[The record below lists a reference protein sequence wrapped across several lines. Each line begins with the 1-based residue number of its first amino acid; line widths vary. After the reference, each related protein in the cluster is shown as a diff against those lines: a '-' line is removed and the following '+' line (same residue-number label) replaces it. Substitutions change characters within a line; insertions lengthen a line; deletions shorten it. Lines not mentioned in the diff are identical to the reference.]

1 MLGIKPRAACLLI
14 KHHYQYRED
23 KTKVGYKAR
32 LLRRIATTAE
42 DPDFSVLIFN
52 HFIFILSWIFK
63 NSIHSIN
70 FHKGIVKSIFA
81 YSFSP
86 SFSPFPAQSSLCM
99 SYHCL
104 LFTFRVLNIYK
115 FCIHRLMSTLDK
127 WCLTISFL

>member
-1 MLGIKPRAACLLI
+1 MVVIEVFIQLVLGIKPRAAYLLI

-23 KTKVGYKAR
+23 KTKVGNKAR
-32 LLRRIATTAE
+32 LLWTIAATAE

-52 HFIFILSWIFK
+52 HFIFILFWIFK

-86 SFSPFPAQSSLCM
+86 FFSPFPAQSSLYM

-104 LFTFRVLNIYK
+104 LFTFLVLNIYK
-115 FCIHRLMSTLDK
+115 
-127 WCLTISFL
+127 